1 MPDDAEFEEYVTESS
16 LYGNRILRY
25 LLEEIEKYNNK
36 EVVSFEELQIEH
48 IMPQTL
54 NDTWKQMLG
63 SNWEVIHQK
72 YSDTLGNLTLT
83 GYNAEYSN
91 RFFIEKRDMKRGF
104 KDSGLRLNR
113 DLAVLGKWT
122 EEEIKKRAERLS
134 KLAVRIWQI

>member
-1 MPDDAEFEEYVTESS
+1 MPDDVEFEEYLRERS

-36 EVVSFEELQIEH
+36 EVVNFEELQIEH

-54 NDTWKQMLG
+54 NDAWKETLG

-72 YSDTLGNLTLT
+72 YSDILGNLTLT
-83 GYNAEYSN
+83 GYNPEYSN
-91 RFFIEKRDMKRGF
+91 RCFIGKRDMEGGF

-113 DLAVLGKWT
+113 DLAALGKWT
-122 EEEIKKRAERLS
+122 EEEINKRAERLS
-134 KLAVRIWQI
+134 KIALRIWHI